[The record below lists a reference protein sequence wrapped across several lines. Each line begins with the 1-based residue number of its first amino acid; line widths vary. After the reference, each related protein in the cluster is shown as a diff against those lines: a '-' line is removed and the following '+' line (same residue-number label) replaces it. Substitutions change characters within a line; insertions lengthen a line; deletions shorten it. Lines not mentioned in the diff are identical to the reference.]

1 MGRVVIDGKPVAIN
15 PAAEGTVAA
24 VFAGVR
30 DEILRSGRIITDVR
44 IGDEPVTWDDGHP
57 AWNLSVADSANLDLK
72 TDYPIRISGPLV
84 ERVIG
89 TLDVIARQHQELA
102 EAFRAEDRNAFEAAA
117 QSLGAWQELQH
128 VLDQVCILH
137 GIDLEAPAWKPIADS
152 LRERFG
158 KLEQLL
164 KEMKDSLEHGDM
176 VLTADLLEFELAPL
190 AEEFVAP
197 CKQFHTEL
205 ERQYHA
211 PESRA

>member
-1 MGRVVIDGKPVAIN
+1 MGQVVIDGKQVELN
-15 PAAEGTVAA
+15 LAAGTTIAA

-30 DEILRSGRIITDVR
+30 DEILRSGKIITDVR

-57 AWNLSVADSANLDLK
+57 AWNQSVAESANLDLK

-89 TLDVIARQHQELA
+89 TLAVIAHQHQELA

-137 GIDLEAPAWKPIADS
+137 GIDLDSTAWKPIADA

-158 KLEQLL
+158 KLETLL
-164 KEMKDSLEHGDM
+164 REMKDSLEHGDM

-197 CKQFHTEL
+197 CKQFHAEL
-205 ERQYHA
+205 EKQFKVPGNGA
-211 PESRA
+211 